1 MNKQQVAEKLASC
14 GQEHVMKYYDELTEQ
29 EKELLLSQAESTD
42 FSVLSSLGSL
52 KGGNERGVI
61 TPLGAMQLPEI
72 RQKEKEF
79 KAIGLEAVKKGKVG
93 AVLLAG
99 GMGTRLGSDYGRMK
113 CPFAIVPRVI

>member
-52 KGGNERGVI
+52 KGGDRAGSRKEGKSRGGS
-61 TPLGAMQLPEI
+61 PCGRHGNQI
-72 RQKEKEF
+72 RLRRPQ
-79 KAIGLEAVKKGKVG
+79 GDV
-93 AVLLAG
+93 
-99 GMGTRLGSDYGRMK
+99 
-113 CPFAIVPRVI
+113 

>member
-79 KAIGLEAVKKGKVG
+79 KAIGLEAVKC
-93 AVLLAG
+93 L
-99 GMGTRLGSDYGRMK
+99 
-113 CPFAIVPRVI
+113 

>member
-52 KGGNERGVI
+52 KG
-61 TPLGAMQLPEI
+61 
-72 RQKEKEF
+72 
-79 KAIGLEAVKKGKVG
+79 
-93 AVLLAG
+93 
-99 GMGTRLGSDYGRMK
+99 
-113 CPFAIVPRVI
+113 